1 MAMPIFEPIG
11 SGPQS
16 FRIGIVDDNPIVQ
29 RILVKIL
36 EKNLGVTVPKEDLF
50 SDGLSVLDALGKRR
64 FDLILL
70 DIDLPILDGYETVLR
85 IRGGGSLSSR
95 TQNLSP
101 VQGTGKGKTT
111 FKDEAKLESMSA
123 DVPPTNPIIDGS
135 PRLPNST
142 RRPSAPHP
150 SSLMPRTRSGSR
162 DEDTLTSLSQ
172 QVKQRNPRTL
182 VSTPMD
188 AAPLKP
194 IRKNIPPIAKDED
207 SLLATRTNQQA
218 KTKAGS
224 KAAEAIRRAIASG
237 VDEDVDLDISGD
249 EGELDDAPGPTLEE
263 QIRDLSSRI
272 RTSNRSIPI
281 ICITANTLYEQR
293 LKYMQGG
300 MDEVLTK
307 PFNPNT
313 ITSVISRFMEQV
325 RPSTPKIVRA
335 RRPSITTALLELI
348 DQHDPDSPTRLHAA
362 EKYIDAEHVD
372 NMYKA
377 RVAGPNCP
385 QIMSNVPRPPPS
397 GLPPL
402 KVSHESG
409 QYGSPESVRQRKG
422 SLGACLGEGTP
433 QMQHPRRDSTRK
445 RAMSLVHAKHD
456 GKLYS
461 G

>member
-1 MAMPIFEPIG
+1 MAMPIFEQIG

-64 FDLILL
+64 YDLILL
-70 DIDLPILDGYETVLR
+70 DIDLPILDGYETVVR

-95 TQNLSP
+95 TQKLSI
-101 VQGTGKGKTT
+101 VHGTGKGKTT
-111 FKDEAKLESMSA
+111 FKDEGKSELMSP

-135 PRLPNST
+135 PRLPNSA

-150 SSLMPRTRSGSR
+150 SPLMKRTRSGIR
-162 DEDTLTSLSQ
+162 EEDALTSLSQ
-172 QVKQRNPRTL
+172 QVKQRNPKSL
-182 VSTPMD
+182 VSTAVD
-188 AAPLKP
+188 AAALKP
-194 IRKNIPPIAKDED
+194 IRKNFHQIATDDD
-207 SLLATRTNQQA
+207 SLLATRTNQHA
-218 KTKAGS
+218 RTNAGS

-237 VDEDVDLDISGD
+237 VDEDVDLEINGD

-293 LKYMQGG
+293 LKYMQVG

-307 PFNPNT
+307 PFNANT

-348 DQHDPDSPTRLHAA
+348 DQHDPDSPNRLHAA

-372 NMYKA
+372 NKLKA
-377 RVAGPNCP
+377 REGGAKCP
-385 QIMSNVPRPPPS
+385 QIMSNAPRQAPS
-397 GLPPL
+397 ELPPL
-402 KVSHESG
+402 KVSHETG

-422 SLGACLGEGTP
+422 SLAMYLGEGTP
-433 QMQHPRRDSTRK
+433 QMQPPRRDNTRK
-445 RAMSLVHAKHD
+445 RAMSLVQTKYD
-456 GKLYS
+456 GKMYS